1 MGKEKFEEQESF
13 WNRLLSFVSNVETG
27 CCMGEEEKQMIIS
40 VCNTKLEDFK
50 SQNIDYNK

>member
-1 MGKEKFEEQESF
+1 MVKEKFEEQESF

-40 VCNTKLEDFK
+40 VCNNKLENFRLEKD
-50 SQNIDYNK
+50 